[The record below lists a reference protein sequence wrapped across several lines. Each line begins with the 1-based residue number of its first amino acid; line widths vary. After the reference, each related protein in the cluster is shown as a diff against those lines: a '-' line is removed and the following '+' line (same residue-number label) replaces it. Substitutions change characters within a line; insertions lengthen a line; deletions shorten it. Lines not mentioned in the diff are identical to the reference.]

1 MTRIF
6 FSSAEYFFLQAFSQ
20 QTAIYRDPERDYQQ
34 GLDLLEKQKYGA
46 AQNCLCR
53 Y

>member
-6 FSSAEYFFLQAFSQ
+6 LVLLTLLSLQAFSQ
-20 QTAIYRDPERDYQQ
+20 QTAIYQDPEREYRQ

-46 AQNCLCR
+46 AQSSS
-53 Y
+53 